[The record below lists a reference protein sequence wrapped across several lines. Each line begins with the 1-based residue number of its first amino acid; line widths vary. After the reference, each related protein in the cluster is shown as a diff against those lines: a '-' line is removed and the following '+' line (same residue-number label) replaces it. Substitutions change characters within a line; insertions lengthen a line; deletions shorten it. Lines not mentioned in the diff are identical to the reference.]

1 MHIKEGGGVTP
12 GGEASAF
19 PQGEPQPASRH
30 SGAAVS
36 DLRMAVRRFTMR
48 LVVLTAFTLIIARGS
63 NLSFVLLYR
72 QDVPVIGLTIALLLI
87 LGAWPSALRHVPI
100 VRIPPLAPA
109 VLMLFAFVVAASGTW
124 LVFANFDLSR
134 DEFLA
139 NFDADVFASGRQA
152 WPIATQWRAYGDALM
167 PMFMRGLPV
176 EAGWISEYL
185 PGNAILRAV
194 AERSVGREWTS
205 PLLSVVAAFALFR
218 IARKLWPETR
228 SAALLPLLLL
238 TLSAQFLVTAMT
250 PFSMTAHL
258 TFNLL
263 WLWCF
268 LQNNRRGDA
277 GALACGFIATGLHQI
292 VFHPLFVAPFIVEL
306 LIARRFRR
314 GALFVAGYA
323 LICAFW
329 ALYPQLFAPPAV
341 TVGTVDGVTTGLSGF
356 VLRVGSLF
364 REFSIVNSLLM
375 APNLLRFAA
384 WQHPLML
391 VLVFCSWPAIS
402 RAQGLARPLLAGIVL
417 MLIVTFILMP
427 WQGYGWGYRYLHGF
441 LGSFCLLATYGWH
454 ALDRSATERRAALT
468 LTTAVAVAIILPFQ
482 MVSTRAIIAPYRA
495 ASAFIERSDAD
506 VVLVDGSGMLLAM
519 DIVRNHA
526 NFSQRPKVMEIQLLD
541 EADLRALC
549 RRYDV
554 RLFDRRHG
562 SRLGMPIVETPDF
575 SGAREILPAIG
586 CDKPLPMS
594 QANDGDRG
602 Q

>member
-1 MHIKEGGGVTP
+1 MHIKEGGAVTP
-12 GGEASAF
+12 GGEGRAF
-19 PQGEPQPASRH
+19 PQGEPQPASLR

-36 DLRMAVRRFTMR
+36 ELGLAVRRFTVR
-48 LVVLTAFTLIIARGS
+48 LLVLTAITLIIARGS

-72 QDVPVIGLTIALLLI
+72 QDVPVVGLTIALLFI

-124 LVFANFDLSR
+124 LVFGNFDLSR

-139 NFDADVFASGRQA
+139 NFDADVFASGRHV
-152 WPIATQWRAYGDALM
+152 WPVAPQWRAYSDALM
-167 PMFMRGLPV
+167 PIFMRSIHG
-176 EAGWISEYL
+176 EAAWISDYL
-185 PGNAILRAV
+185 PGNAILRAF
-194 AERSVGREWTS
+194 AERSVGRELTS
-205 PLLSVVAAFALFR
+205 PLLSMIAAFAVFR

-263 WLWCF
+263 WLACF

-277 GALACGFIATGLHQI
+277 GALACGFIATGLHQL

-306 LIARRFRR
+306 VIARRFRR
-314 GALFVAGYA
+314 GALFAGAYA

-329 ALYPQLFAPPAV
+329 ALYPQLFGPPAM
-341 TVGTVDGVTTGLSGF
+341 TAGTADGISTGLSGF
-356 VLRVGSLF
+356 VLKIGSLF

-391 VLVFCSWPAIS
+391 VLICCSWPAIS
-402 RAQGLARPLLAGIVL
+402 RAEGIARPMLAGIIL
-417 MLIVTFILMP
+417 MLIVTCVLMP

-454 ALDRSATERRAALT
+454 ALERSATERRAALT
-468 LTTAVAVAIILPFQ
+468 LTTVVSVAMILPFQ

-506 VVLVDGSGMLLAM
+506 VVLVDGSGLSLAM
-519 DIVRNHA
+519 DIVRNYA
-526 NFSQRPKVMEIQLLD
+526 NFAERPMVMEIQLLD

-549 RRYDV
+549 QRYDV

-562 SRLGMPIVETPDF
+562 SRLGMPEL
-575 SGAREILPAIG
+575 A
-586 CDKPLPMS
+586 
-594 QANDGDRG
+594 
-602 Q
+602 